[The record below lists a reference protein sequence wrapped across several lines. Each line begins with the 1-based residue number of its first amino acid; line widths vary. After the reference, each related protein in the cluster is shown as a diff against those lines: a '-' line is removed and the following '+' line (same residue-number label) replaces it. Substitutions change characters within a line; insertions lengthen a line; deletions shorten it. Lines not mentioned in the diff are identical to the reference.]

1 MQLFLI
7 FVLSKFRNRSQIP
20 HSKDRVLFMLKK
32 CLNNIF
38 LQIWKKYINKLVF
51 PEWAI
56 HRIVQK
62 WRMLNPKRWLWKE
75 RSTGFLDLF
84 YGKSEVSV
92 KTLLIF
98 FYCGQV
104 SRENCCKNGGYSF
117 IIFLASKMK
126 LTDGFMNFTWHKIMK
141 PPHSVWKKKW
151 NWRHAASPRPSV
163 SFFFQTECGR
173 FHNFSHV
180 KSWNHS
186 QFHFWAK
193 KR

>member
-1 MQLFLI
+1 MFLI

-32 CLNNIF
+32 CLNIIF

-62 WRMLNPKRWLWKE
+62 WRMLNPKPWLWKE

-98 FYCGQV
+98 FFIVAKFHVKTVVKMVDILLSFFWHQKWNWLMV
-104 SRENCCKNGGYSF
+104 SWISRGIKLWNRHIRSGK
-117 IIFLASKMK
+117 KMK
-126 LTDGFMNFTWHKIMK
+126 LTARGF
-141 PPHSVWKKKW
+141 
-151 NWRHAASPRPSV
+151 AAAV
-163 SFFFQTECGR
+163 SFIFFPDRMWTV
-173 FHNFSHV
+173 S
-180 KSWNHS
+180 
-186 QFHFWAK
+186 
-193 KR
+193 

>member
-1 MQLFLI
+1 M
-7 FVLSKFRNRSQIP
+7 LSKFRNWSQIP
-20 HSKDRVLFMLKK
+20 HSKDRILFMLKK
-32 CLNNIF
+32 CLNIIF
-38 LQIWKKYINKLVF
+38 LQIWRKYINKLVF

-62 WRMLNPKRWLWKE
+62 WRMLNPKWS

-98 FYCGQV
+98 LFYCGQV
-104 SRENCCKNGGYSF
+104 SRETFVKMVDILLSF
-117 IIFLASKMK
+117 F
-126 LTDGFMNFTWHKIMK
+126 WHQ
-141 PPHSVWKKKW
+141 KW
-151 NWRHAASPRPSV
+151 NWLMVSWISRGIKLWNRHIRSAKKNETDGTRLRRGRQFH
-163 SFFFQTECGR
+163 FFADRMWR

-186 QFHFWAK
+186 HFHFWAK

>member
-1 MQLFLI
+1 MIGIRCLRVIYRYNNIFYVKKVILKLFLI
-7 FVLSKFRNRSQIP
+7 FVLSKFKNRSQIP

-62 WRMLNPKRWLWKE
+62 WRMLNPKPWLLKE

-98 FYCGQV
+98 F
-104 SRENCCKNGGYSF
+104 F
-117 IIFLASKMK
+117 IVAKFHVKTVVKMVDI
-126 LTDGFMNFTWHKIMK
+126 LL
-141 PPHSVWKKKW
+141 
-151 NWRHAASPRPSV
+151 
-163 SFFFQTECGR
+163 SFFWHQ
-173 FHNFSHV
+173 
-180 KSWNHS
+180 K
-186 QFHFWAK
+186 
-193 KR
+193 